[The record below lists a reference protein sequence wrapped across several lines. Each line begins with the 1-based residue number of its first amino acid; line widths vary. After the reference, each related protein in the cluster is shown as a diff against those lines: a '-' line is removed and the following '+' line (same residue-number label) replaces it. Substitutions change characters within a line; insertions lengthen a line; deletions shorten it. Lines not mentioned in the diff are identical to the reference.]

1 LRPTVTVLPL
11 PVAMIEPAFRTL
23 LMSPVGAALLPAPGL
38 IAARAAAVALAAIT
52 AGAEKKQR
60 AAFATQA
67 KPWPQNHFANN
78 RHAYSQAALD
88 NGLGFVAG

>member
-1 LRPTVTVLPL
+1 
-11 PVAMIEPAFRTL
+11 MIEPTFRTVL
-23 LMSPVGAALLPAPGL
+23 VSPIGATPLPAPGL
-38 IAARAAAVALAAIT
+38 IAARAAAVALSTIT
-52 AGAEKKQR
+52 AGAKKKQR

-67 KPWPQNHFANN
+67 KPWPENHFANN